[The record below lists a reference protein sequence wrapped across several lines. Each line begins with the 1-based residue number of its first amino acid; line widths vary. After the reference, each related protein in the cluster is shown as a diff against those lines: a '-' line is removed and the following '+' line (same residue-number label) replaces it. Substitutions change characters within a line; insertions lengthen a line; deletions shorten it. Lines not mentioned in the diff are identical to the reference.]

1 LTEGKCGNVS
11 SVEWQAT
18 LRDPVCHVMPSFHIF
33 GRPIIS
39 TSTGPTFTKYAT
51 VAVDERSEVSFSIN
65 RGTLAWQPILVGFV
79 GFYPYN
85 GVSVLFARWLRTTRS
100 ASAALDAGKPIN

>member
-1 LTEGKCGNVS
+1 MFC
-11 SVEWQAT
+11 
-18 LRDPVCHVMPSFHIF
+18 PCFIF
-33 GRPIIS
+33 LEDRLSQRLPDRPY
-39 TSTGPTFTKYAT
+39 TKYAT

-65 RGTLAWQPILVGFV
+65 RGTLAWQPIFVGFV

-100 ASAALDAGKPIN
+100 ASAALDAGEPIN